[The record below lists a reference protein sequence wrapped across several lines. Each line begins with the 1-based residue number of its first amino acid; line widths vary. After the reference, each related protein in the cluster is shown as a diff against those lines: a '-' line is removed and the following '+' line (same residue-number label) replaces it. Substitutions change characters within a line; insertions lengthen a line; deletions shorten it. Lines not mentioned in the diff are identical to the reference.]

1 MATLEWFNNGNSVY
15 YNDSNMPSQ
24 YVVSYNSSD
33 IVTYYNN
40 PGRIYV
46 HYSGSFQ
53 IGNDVRGSCNY
64 ISFYDSTG
72 RLSLKVTLDTNTQD
86 AYTIYNFVIRSN
98 ASGLTNYIYQN
109 NDTINL
115 SENNDRL
122 ASGNG
127 AGTGD
132 DTIFAKGGADYILAG
147 SGNDYV
153 DGGSGDDHLD
163 GMDGNDTLIGGTGA
177 DGMYGRRGDDT
188 YYVDNTGDQVYE
200 YYGQGTD
207 TVYSSVSYTIGS
219 YVENLTLTGSGSYDA
234 TGNSSANT
242 LIGNSGANSLYGY
255 GGNDYLSGGAGNDTL
270 DGGSGSDTMVGGAG
284 NDIYKVENSSDS
296 VIESS
301 DGGTDTVYTTISYTL
316 GSNIENL
323 VLESGYTINGTGNGS
338 DNTLTGNSAANTL
351 TGGAGNDILVS
362 GGGSD
367 FLSGGSGDDFAL
379 LSMAHRSATSVS
391 STRVTDSSQTVTM
404 DSVEGKAFLDVELSG
419 SFQSGALNCVDTTGD
434 GRVDIIMETDSHQ
447 FYFASGS
454 GSGSTGGLSTAS
466 VGLTHGGASGFIE
479 NQVQFYDVNG
489 DGRYDSIFQG
499 LDNRFWA
506 NFGTDSGFSG
516 ATLVGQHGG
525 AFNTAQVQYADTNGD
540 SKIDMIFQ
548 GTDNRFWVSTG
559 EASGFSGA
567 SLAAEH
573 GGPFNPDQVQYTDM
587 NGDSKTDLIFQGTD
601 NRFWANFGAD
611 SGFGGARLVAEHGGP
626 FTAGQ
631 VQYADVNG
639 DSKSDLI
646 FQGVD
651 NRFWVQ
657 LGQDNS
663 FGGATLAATVTHD
676 DFNINQWQL
685 VDMNGDNAKDLMYQG
700 DGNDVWYYL
709 SNGDGTFASGQKV
722 ASFGGSFQRESIG
735 YGDLNGD
742 GLGDIIFQDAN
753 NDIWTSLQNHDW
765 IT

>member
-1 MATLEWFNNGNSVY
+1 MAGTAYVTYFDGTPTNGTNPLIDSLVGGGKWADSDGLPSSGGPVTISAVRLNVSSDDSILQWTAAEEVALIRAYLAWKAVANIEFHYPTSLYDADVLFIKRSNQFMNEFAGNTSPEKIILGAAYPPIGNYEPKWVYLNGDYVPRFGLDEGALGYVTALHEIGHLLGLAHPHDGGVNSDASRFPGVVNRGDLGDHNLNQGIFTTMT
-15 YNDSNMPSQ
+15 YNDGWKAQYPSH
-24 YVVSYNSSD
+24 SD
-33 IVTYYNN
+33 FTYGYQAT
-40 PGRIYV
+40 PMALDIAAIQTIYGANTT
-46 HYSGSFQ
+46 HASGSDTYTLPSS
-53 IGNDVRGSCNY
+53 NGSGTYWSC
-64 ISFYDSTG
+64 IWDTG
-72 RLSLKVTLDTNTQD
+72 GSDT
-86 AYTIYNFVIRSN
+86 I
-98 ASGLTNYIYQN
+98 TNEGSRT
-109 NDTINL
+109 DCTINL
-115 SENNDRL
+115 NEAPLIGSNAGGYVSYASNIIGGFTIANGVTIEN
-122 ASGNG
+122 A
-127 AGTGD
+127 
-132 DTIFAKGGADYILAG
+132 I
-147 SGNDYV
+147 
-153 DGGSGDDHLD
+153 GGS
-163 GMDGNDTLIGGTGA
+163 GNDTLI
-177 DGMYGRRGDDT
+177 
-188 YYVDNTGDQVYE
+188 
-200 YYGQGTD
+200 
-207 TVYSSVSYTIGS
+207 
-219 YVENLTLTGSGSYDA
+219 
-234 TGNSSANT
+234 
-242 LIGNSGANSLYGY
+242 
-255 GGNDYLSGGAGNDTL
+255 
-270 DGGSGSDTMVGGAG
+270 
-284 NDIYKVENSSDS
+284 
-296 VIESS
+296 
-301 DGGTDTVYTTISYTL
+301 
-316 GSNIENL
+316 
-323 VLESGYTINGTGNGS
+323 
-338 DNTLTGNSAANTL
+338 GNSAANTL